1 MKIDYFTNIFSHY
14 RFPIWKL
21 LINSEDLDFSI
32 YYSPKSIDEIKTVK
46 MDLIKEDSKKKLFP
60 VLKNFF
66 FFNKLIWQK
75 GVIYKVLNSKAEA
88 FVFLGEMTIISTW
101 ISIFICKIRK
111 KKIFFWGHGLY
122 GNENTFKLSFRIFFL
137 KLADVNFLYGNWA
150 KNILLKNGF
159 KENELEVIYNSL
171 PSTSIKLKEKNHK
184 INEKNYYFRFKEN
197 DILFV
202 GRLNKKKGIEL
213 IIKAIEYINS
223 GDLNVRLVIIGEGDY
238 KLEIIKKF
246 NLLIDKSIF
255 FLGEIYDEQYLKYC
269 FNKSK
274 LLVSPGNVGLACIH
288 SLSYGTPVCTHN
300 DMNYQMPEAEIL
312 NDENSSLFEKGN
324 FLSLVN
330 AIKKGIILKTEK
342 QSRKIIQSVFECY
355 TPENQFQRIHNK
367 IIKSI

>member
-1 MKIDYFTNIFSHY
+1 M
-14 RFPIWKL
+14 
-21 LINSEDLDFSI
+21 NSEELDFSI
-32 YYSPKSIDEIKTVK
+32 YYSPKSIAEIKTVEK
-46 MDLIKEDSKKKLFP
+46 DFILKDSKKKLFP

-66 FFNKLIWQK
+66 LFKKLIWQK
-75 GVIYKVLNSKAEA
+75 GVINNVLKSRSEA

-101 ISIFICKIRK
+101 VSILICKIKR

-122 GNENTFKLSFRIFFL
+122 GNENLFKLYLRLFFL
-137 KLADVNFLYGNWA
+137 RLADVNFLYGNWA

-159 KENELEVIYNSL
+159 KENQLEVIYNSL
-171 PSTSIKLKEKNHK
+171 PSTSIKLKENNLQ
-184 INEKNYYFRFKEN
+184 ITEKNYYFRFKEN

-202 GRLNKKKGIEL
+202 GRLTKKKEIEL
-213 IIKAIEYINS
+213 IIKAVENINS
-223 GDLNVRLVIIGEGDY
+223 DDLNVRLIIIGEGDY
-238 KLEIIKKF
+238 KFELIKNF
-246 NLLIDKSIF
+246 NLLINKSVF
-255 FLGEIYDEQYLKYC
+255 FLGEIYDEEYLKYC

-312 NDENSSLFEKGN
+312 NNKNSSLFEKGN

-342 QSRKIIQSVFECY
+342 QSREIIQNVFVCY
-355 TPENQFQRIHNK
+355 TPENQFQLINNK